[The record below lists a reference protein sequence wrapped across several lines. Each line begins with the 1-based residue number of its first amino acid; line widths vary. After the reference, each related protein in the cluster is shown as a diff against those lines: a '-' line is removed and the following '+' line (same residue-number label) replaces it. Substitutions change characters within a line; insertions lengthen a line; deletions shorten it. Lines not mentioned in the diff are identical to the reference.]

1 LHQEKFRLDIRRNF
15 FTESVVKQWNRLFR
29 EEVESAS
36 LEVFKSHVD

>member
-36 LEVFKSHVD
+36 LEVFKRHVD